1 MHYLLLHLFSKP
13 VIGFYG
19 IDPTV
24 QKSICSV
31 IENWNKK
38 AERNFDAV
46 SDAVS
51 CYRMN
56 ARVESSCLGKVRE
69 YFRKRGGRKSW
80 RILIPITPLL
90 LRSMN
95 SEIMGVTS
103 PPIMLEM
110 KRAEVM
116 AFDLS
121 MGFGD
126 IAADRPQN
134 GMSPIV

>member
-1 MHYLLLHLFSKP
+1 M
-13 VIGFYG
+13 
-19 IDPTV
+19 
-24 QKSICSV
+24 
-31 IENWNKK
+31 
-38 AERNFDAV
+38 
-46 SDAVS
+46 
-51 CYRMN
+51 M
-56 ARVESSCLGKVRE
+56 
-69 YFRKRGGRKSW
+69 
-80 RILIPITPLL
+80 PIMPLL

-121 MGFGD
+121 MGSGGYGGGQD
-126 IAADRPQN
+126 LGN

>member
-1 MHYLLLHLFSKP
+1 MPESEKSP
-13 VIGFYG
+13 M
-19 IDPTV
+19 PTV
-24 QKSICSV
+24 PATIP
-31 IENWNKK
+31 IT
-38 AERNFDAV
+38 
-46 SDAVS
+46 
-51 CYRMN
+51 
-56 ARVESSCLGKVRE
+56 
-69 YFRKRGGRKSW
+69 RKSW

-90 LRSMN
+90 LRSIN

-103 PPIMLEM
+103 PPMMLEM

-126 IAADRPQN
+126 IAADSPQN

>member
-1 MHYLLLHLFSKP
+1 M
-13 VIGFYG
+13 
-19 IDPTV
+19 T
-24 QKSICSV
+24 
-31 IENWNKK
+31 
-38 AERNFDAV
+38 
-46 SDAVS
+46 
-51 CYRMN
+51 
-56 ARVESSCLGKVRE
+56 
-69 YFRKRGGRKSW
+69 RKSW

-126 IAADRPQN
+126 MAADRPQN